1 MRRAL
6 HLKLFGVTA
15 AAALLLSACGGGG
28 ISNNA
33 SSGSGKSCG
42 AFNIAVNPWTGYVAD
57 AYVVGTVAQ
66 EKLGCTVSYKDVKEE
81 VGWQGMA
88 SGTIDTILENWG
100 HADLTQK
107 YVKEQKTVQD
117 AGMTGNEGIIG
128 WYVPPW
134 MAKKYPDITNWKNL
148 NKYASLFK
156 TSESGGKGQLLD
168 GDPSY
173 VTNDEAL
180 VKNLH
185 LNYQV
190 VVGGSEAAL
199 IQSFRSAEKNHT
211 PLLAY
216 FYEPQW
222 FFSEEKLVRVHL
234 PKYTP
239 GCDSDAAKVAC
250 DYPPY
255 HLNKLI
261 STKFADSGSPAVTL
275 VKNFQW
281 TNDDQNE
288 VSKYI
293 AQDGMDPD
301 AAAQKWIDAN
311 PDKVAAWLK
320 GTGVS

>member
-1 MRRAL
+1 MRRPV
-6 HLKLFGVTA
+6 HLRLLGIAA
-15 AAALLLSACGGGG
+15 AAALMLSACGGGG
-28 ISNNA
+28 ISNNT
-33 SSGSGKSCG
+33 SSSGKSCG
-42 AFNIAVNPWTGYVAD
+42 TFNIAVNPWTGYVAD
-57 AYVVGTVAQ
+57 AYVVGQVAQ
-66 EKLGCTVSYKDVKEE
+66 EKLGCTVNYKDVKEE

-100 HADLTQK
+100 HQDLVDK
-107 YVKEQKTVQD
+107 YIKQQKTVED
-117 AGMTGNEGIIG
+117 AGQTGNQGIIG

-134 MAKKYPDITNWKNL
+134 MVQKYPDITDWHNL

-222 FFSEEKLVRVHL
+222 FFSEVKLQRVHL

-239 GCDSDAAKVAC
+239 GCDSDPAKVAC

-261 STKFADSGSPAVTL
+261 STKFANSGSPAVTL

-281 TNDDQNE
+281 TNDDQNQVAE
-288 VSKYI
+288 YI
-293 AQDGMDPD
+293 AKDGMKPAD
-301 AAAQKWIDAN
+301 AAQKWIDAN
-311 PDKVAAWLK
+311 ADLVNQWLQ
-320 GTGVS
+320 GT